1 MNRALKYAIPLLSIP
16 GLLLFGACAGG
27 APPMSEMPQ
36 EMEEMAPSEPREEE
50 GYVEEGRSAA
60 DAASGEEMGIE
71 RKIVKIGYVTLEV
84 EDVVEATDEVVAIA
98 EELGGY
104 VVSSYKRDGERGLS
118 GQVSIRVPADRFDEA
133 FDRLRHLAT
142 DVPYER
148 IEARDVTEEY
158 VDLEARLRNLEA
170 TEVQYLAL
178 LEEANTV
185 TEMLEVQEALWNVR
199 WQVEQI
205 QGRVTYLERTS
216 EMSLI
221 EVDLEETEGL
231 AESWSASGA
240 FRSAVRGLTAFGRAL
255 ATLAVWL
262 VVFCWIWIP
271 ILLVIIRRRRRRR
284 TASAD

>member
-16 GLLLFGACAGG
+16 GLLLFGACAEG
-27 APPMSEMPQ
+27 APPMPGVPSGVP
-36 EMEEMAPSEPREEE
+36 APSEEWEEE
-50 GYVEEGRSAA
+50 EYVDEDRNAEDSASAA
-60 DAASGEEMGIE
+60 ETAVE
-71 RKIVKIGYVTLEV
+71 RKIVKTGYITLEV
-84 EDVVEATDEVVAIA
+84 EDTVEAMDEVAAVAD
-98 EELGGY
+98 ELGGY
-104 VVSSYKRDGERGLS
+104 VVSSQRREGERGLW
-118 GQVSIRVPADRFDEA
+118 GEINIRVPADGFDEA
-133 FDRLRHLAT
+133 FDMLRHLAT

-148 IEARDVTEEY
+148 IEARDITEEY

-170 TEVQYLAL
+170 AEEQYLAL
-178 LEEANTV
+178 LEKAGTV
-185 TEMLEVQEALWNVR
+185 GEMLEVQEALWNVR

-221 EVDLEETEGL
+221 EVDLEETKRL

-284 TASAD
+284 TSSAD

>member
-1 MNRALKYAIPLLSIP
+1 MNRELKYAIPLLSIP
-16 GLLLFGACAGG
+16 GLLFGACAAG
-27 APPMSEMPQ
+27 APPMPEMPPQ
-36 EMEEMAPSEPREEE
+36 VTEEMAPSEPWEEE
-50 GYVEEGRSAA
+50 GYVEEDRSAA
-60 DAASGEEMGIE
+60 GAASGEEAGIE
-71 RKIVKIGYVTLEV
+71 RKIVKTGYVTVEV
-84 EDVVEATDEVVAIA
+84 EDLVEAMDEVAAVA

-104 VVSSYKRDGERGLS
+104 VVSSHKRDGERGLS

-148 IEARDVTEEY
+148 IEARDITEEY

-170 TEVQYLAL
+170 TEEQYLAL

-199 WQVEQI
+199 WQIEQI
-205 QGRVTYLERTS
+205 QGRVKYLERTS

-221 EVDLEETEGL
+221 EVELEETKRL
-231 AESWSASGA
+231 AESWSASDA

-255 ATLAVWL
+255 ATLAIWL
-262 VVFCWIWIP
+262 LVFCWIWIP
-271 ILLVIIRRRRRRR
+271 VLLIIIRRRRRKRA
-284 TASAD
+284 TSAD